1 MSKSARVH
9 TTPSAG
15 MCWHEHGGCPDS
27 LPWGTTTNLCVAFM
41 KKRDRTGIDAAY
53 LDELG
58 EITVDANGEDEQ
70 LRVARSTRWRL
81 SKW

>member
-1 MSKSARVH
+1 
-9 TTPSAG
+9 
-15 MCWHEHGGCPDS
+15 
-27 LPWGTTTNLCVAFM
+27 LCVAFM